1 MEKAKRDSW
10 RDFVKFDLGPNR
22 WGVVYKFAAEKI
34 HKTGVLGAVAQ
45 ENGQT
50 FTKEEAMKNLV
61 GALLPDDSERDE
73 DEVQSVWR
81 RDFDTDRFCYENDIT
96 EVTEGELHRLIQSI
110 KPKKAPGLDE
120 IRGRLLKVIFPA
132 IKDFLIH
139 LYNSCLRTGYFPKV
153 WKIGNLKVLVKD
165 PAGDSSNPKNYRP
178 ITLLPELGKILEKI
192 IRRRLFEAGEQ
203 FHSPKQFGF
212 IQGKSTMDALTL
224 YTDLVRDQRYK
235 FCATI
240 FVDISGAFDVWWPAL
255 LRALRERRLPDHL
268 TAIIK
273 RRFLV
278 CRKN

>member
-96 EVTEGELHRLIQSI
+96 EVTEGELLRLIQSF
-110 KPKKAPGLDE
+110 KPK
-120 IRGRLLKVIFPA
+120 
-132 IKDFLIH
+132 
-139 LYNSCLRTGYFPKV
+139 
-153 WKIGNLKVLVKD
+153 
-165 PAGDSSNPKNYRP
+165 
-178 ITLLPELGKILEKI
+178 
-192 IRRRLFEAGEQ
+192 
-203 FHSPKQFGF
+203 
-212 IQGKSTMDALTL
+212 
-224 YTDLVRDQRYK
+224 
-235 FCATI
+235 
-240 FVDISGAFDVWWPAL
+240 
-255 LRALRERRLPDHL
+255 
-268 TAIIK
+268 
-273 RRFLV
+273 
-278 CRKN
+278 